1 MSSNRN
7 SSVVDSFNR
16 REFIKRASLAVIAT
30 QLPSCANFAQ
40 KTTGWSKPNRRV
52 VVIGGGYAG
61 ATAAK
66 YLRLWSDNKIEVVV
80 IEPNQYFIS
89 CPLSNLVLG
98 GNKEIDNLTFGYD
111 LLKKNHSIQWVQDT
125 VTAIDVVAC
134 DVM

>member
-98 GNKEIDNLTFGYD
+98 GNKEIDNLHPLKFVEDSFFDTSNEKFLHLFHT
-111 LLKKNHSIQWVQDT
+111 LLISSP
-125 VTAIDVVAC
+125 
-134 DVM
+134 